1 VVERLTGIGA
11 VHLTL
16 FSTDP
21 EATRTFFSDVL
32 ELDSVDAGG
41 GWPIFALP
49 PAELGIHPTE
59 GEPLHELYLMCDDI
73 DATVARLEQK
83 GVPLATPVSDEGWG
97 LVAYLPVPGLAR
109 LGLYEP
115 RHPSPPRA

>member
-1 VVERLTGIGA
+1 MVERLIGA
-11 VHLTL
+11 IHVTL
-16 FSTDP
+16 FSTDV
-21 EATRTFFSDVL
+21 EATRAFFRDVL

-41 GWPIFALP
+41 GWLIFALP

-73 DATVARLEQK
+73 DATVARLEER
-83 GVPLATPVSDEGWG
+83 GIPPAAPVSDEGWG
-97 LVAYLPVPGLAR
+97 LVVYVVVPGLGR

-115 RHPSPPRA
+115 RHASPPHE